1 MVYNHVYG
9 GTSGNLPLELPDSTK
24 IDEYAD
30 VSWSFS
36 QDFQISNWK
45 LILETVGVVT
55 AAILFVVV
63 VLDDATIV
71 GVLDDAALAPLAAYI
86 ASVAPSFYQWFI
98 NSAPKMATCGG

>member
-1 MVYNHVYG
+1 MEIYHGIEYTNQDTGISYKGGTYMDKNGIGYNHVYG

-45 LILETVGVVT
+45 LNIRDSWSCHSSN
-55 AAILFVVV
+55 FVRSGS
-63 VLDDATIV
+63 IR
-71 GVLDDAALAPLAAYI
+71 
-86 ASVAPSFYQWFI
+86 
-98 NSAPKMATCGG
+98 